1 MKTVALTEA
10 KDRLSA
16 LVEEAETTHEIIEIT
31 RHGHPAAVLM
41 SAQDLE
47 SLQETIFWLSQQGVL
62 DDVRA
67 AASDLESGSTLSGG
81 DLRAQYGLPA
91 R

>member
-47 SLQETIFWLSQQGVL
+47 SLQETIFWLSQPGVL
-62 DDVRA
+62 DDVRDA
-67 AASDLESGSTLSGG
+67 ATDLESGGTLSGD

>member
-10 KDRLSA
+10 KDKLSA
-16 LVEEAETTHEIIEIT
+16 LVEEAESTHEIIEIT

-41 SAQDLE
+41 SAHDLE
-47 SLQETIFWLSQQGVL
+47 SLRETIFWLSQPGVL
-62 DDVRA
+62 DDVREA
-67 AASDLESGSTLSGG
+67 ADDLASGRTLSGD
-81 DLRAQYGLPA
+81 DLRAHYGLPA